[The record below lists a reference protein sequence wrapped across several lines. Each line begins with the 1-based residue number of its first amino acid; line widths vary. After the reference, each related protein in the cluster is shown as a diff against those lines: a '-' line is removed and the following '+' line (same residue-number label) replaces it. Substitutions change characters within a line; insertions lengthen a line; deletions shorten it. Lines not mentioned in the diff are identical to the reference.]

1 MPGERKTRLGMAD
14 KTLAFVQKLATY
26 AANNPAFVPSF
37 LNLAELQQDAA
48 GMAARTDTMSVE
60 RRTPTV
66 RAVQRWHYRRGFM
79 PPLYGFPLQRAAWL

>member
-1 MPGERKTRLGMAD
+1 MAD

-48 GMAARTDTMSVE
+48 GMAARTGTMSIE
-60 RRTPTV
+60 KRTPMV
-66 RAVQRWHYRRGFM
+66 RAVQGWHDHRGFV
-79 PPLYGFPLQRAAWL
+79 PPLCGFPLQRAAWL